1 MRKSII
7 FSIFKKEMLDLIRD
21 KKTLFMMI
29 VLPIIMYP
37 LIFILFTSIMMMSLK
52 NLSEKELPIAFNKQ
66 PNESVMAKI
75 LEGKEHEGKLKIVDV
90 KDYNKALEER
100 EITAYIEI
108 LEEKEQIY
116 YKIYMNSSV
125 DDSMESTGRI
135 KDLLEEYK
143 DELVKEKIEEEG
155 LDVETVLS
163 PIVYETVDLAKDTE
177 KAGYLMGQI
186 LPLIFIM
193 GILLGAVYPATD
205 VMAGEKERGTLET
218 LLTLPISNGEL
229 IIGKYMA
236 VSLSA
241 ITSAILSV
249 LSISLTLVFLL
260 GNLKQAN
267 AIGLEEINFTELIFP
282 LIVTLI
288 CICLF
293 AMVVSAIS
301 MSVCSLAK
309 NYKEAQSYISPI
321 MFIIMIPSYASVLP
335 SMELNKVNAAIP
347 VVNIS
352 LLIKSVLSFN
362 YDIASIAIVLVTNI
376 AFVLLSIFI
385 LSKIFNSEEVLFGDK
400 REFSFLEKRTNIK
413 KGSFPTISDGFILYA
428 ISLLVLIYFGSFL
441 QAKYKLLGMA
451 LTQFIIVAFPLFFGY
466 YIKTDFSKTFSIKI
480 PNFKDILGG
489 LSLWGGG
496 CIASLLIAQF
506 LLYLFPQNIEVA
518 EAISEFMLGDNSFIV
533 ALIAFA
539 ILPAICEEVLFRGF
553 LITAFKGKKSAF
565 RPVILSSILFGIMHI
580 DFIRMIPTA
589 ILGLTLGYAVYN
601 TSSIFIPM
609 LMHFMNN
616 GLVIFAS
623 YYPENIISK
632 LYSYSEID
640 FSNLNV
646 AHLILLVVMSI
657 VLISVGIL
665 LIKKP
670 KNKKNVPADV

>member
-282 LIVTLI
+282 LIVT
-288 CICLF
+288 
-293 AMVVSAIS
+293 
-301 MSVCSLAK
+301 
-309 NYKEAQSYISPI
+309 
-321 MFIIMIPSYASVLP
+321 
-335 SMELNKVNAAIP
+335 
-347 VVNIS
+347 
-352 LLIKSVLSFN
+352 
-362 YDIASIAIVLVTNI
+362 
-376 AFVLLSIFI
+376 
-385 LSKIFNSEEVLFGDK
+385 
-400 REFSFLEKRTNIK
+400 
-413 KGSFPTISDGFILYA
+413 
-428 ISLLVLIYFGSFL
+428 
-441 QAKYKLLGMA
+441 
-451 LTQFIIVAFPLFFGY
+451 
-466 YIKTDFSKTFSIKI
+466 
-480 PNFKDILGG
+480 
-489 LSLWGGG
+489 
-496 CIASLLIAQF
+496 
-506 LLYLFPQNIEVA
+506 
-518 EAISEFMLGDNSFIV
+518 
-533 ALIAFA
+533 
-539 ILPAICEEVLFRGF
+539 
-553 LITAFKGKKSAF
+553 
-565 RPVILSSILFGIMHI
+565 
-580 DFIRMIPTA
+580 
-589 ILGLTLGYAVYN
+589 
-601 TSSIFIPM
+601 
-609 LMHFMNN
+609 
-616 GLVIFAS
+616 
-623 YYPENIISK
+623 
-632 LYSYSEID
+632 
-640 FSNLNV
+640 
-646 AHLILLVVMSI
+646 
-657 VLISVGIL
+657 
-665 LIKKP
+665 
-670 KNKKNVPADV
+670 